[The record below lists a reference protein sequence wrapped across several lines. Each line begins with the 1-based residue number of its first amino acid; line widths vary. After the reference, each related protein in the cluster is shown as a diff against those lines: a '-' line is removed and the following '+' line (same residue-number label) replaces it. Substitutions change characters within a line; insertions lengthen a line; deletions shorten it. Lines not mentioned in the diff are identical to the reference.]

1 MKKRVL
7 VVLFLFLISLSTS
20 YSQDSEATINLP
32 PDKNTIKIS
41 LLEKETKK
49 PIANAIVIL
58 SIIIKQKEHSF
69 EVITN
74 NQGEFVINS
83 FGEDQI
89 FMTLKTDL
97 LETPGKDYYGDYVFE
112 NGLINDVEIELF
124 KVGSIKGLVLDNLD
138 NLVNNAE
145 MKFDCTN
152 NLGENYPRTTD
163 KFGSFN
169 YEYSPIGNCRVF
181 ANFNDGAGFLDV
193 IVGHGQISQIEVKLD
208 KSIINYKR
216 KISLWPLI
224 VFILIAG
231 ASIFL
236 ITNKKEAKFE
246 KNKIETKP
254 HLSQPGNRTNDIMRT
269 LDFKEQNVVKYLMEK
284 NCRITQNE
292 ISREVGI
299 PKTSLIR
306 VIENLEK
313 KHIIDV
319 EKIGKFKKLELT
331 NWFLGK
337 SI

>member
-1 MKKRVL
+1 
-7 VVLFLFLISLSTS
+7 
-20 YSQDSEATINLP
+20 
-32 PDKNTIKIS
+32 
-41 LLEKETKK
+41 
-49 PIANAIVIL
+49 
-58 SIIIKQKEHSF
+58 
-69 EVITN
+69 
-74 NQGEFVINS
+74 
-83 FGEDQI
+83 
-89 FMTLKTDL
+89 
-97 LETPGKDYYGDYVFE
+97 
-112 NGLINDVEIELF
+112 
-124 KVGSIKGLVLDNLD
+124 
-138 NLVNNAE
+138 
-145 MKFDCTN
+145 
-152 NLGENYPRTTD
+152 GENYPRTTD

-331 NWFLGK
+331 N
-337 SI
+337 